1 MSYLALA
8 RKWRPRRFA
17 DVVGQE
23 HVVRILTHA
32 LASGRLHHALLFAG
46 TRGVGKTTLARIFA
60 KALQCEEGVKE
71 EPCGRCGSCR
81 EIDEGCHPDLI
92 EIDAASNTGVD
103 HVRDLIERA
112 QYAPVRGRFKI
123 YLIDEVHM
131 LSRSAFNALLKT
143 LEEPPGH
150 VRFLFATTDPERL
163 PATVLSRCLKLSLT
177 ALEPERIA
185 KRLEF
190 IALRENIVFESEAMR
205 LLAQAAEGSLR
216 DALSLLDQAIAFGG
230 GRVLHAEVEAMLGWV
245 GRDRLPEL
253 LSALARGDAEGIYE
267 VLDAL
272 AKLDV
277 DHSHLLAALA
287 EGLHRL
293 QVARLVPGTKT
304 LVPDEWRSLVD
315 QIDDETLQLWYQMV
329 LLGRRDLPLA
339 PSRRIGFEM
348 TIWRMFAFR
357 LLPSEQ
363 AAESAEAVR
372 PAVCSLTRQGEPG
385 EAPARRA
392 EPRSPAERASPV
404 AGAEDV
410 GRPSLLPE
418 LERSTWPA
426 FLQALGLSGPEAA
439 LAEVTRFG
447 MIEGEIMR
455 LEIDPGD
462 QPLLTQTNRAGLER
476 ALSRALG
483 RRLRVEITTGRNYPG
498 PTLFEH
504 RRREE
509 EHRRQRAATAVEED
523 PTVRALRTR
532 FAARILPD
540 SIEPS

>member
-17 DVVGQE
+17 ELVGQE
-23 HVVRILTHA
+23 HVVRVLTHA
-32 LASGRLHHALLFAG
+32 LASGRIHHAILFAG

-60 KALQCEEGVKE
+60 KALQCEEGVRP
-71 EPCGRCGSCR
+71 EPCGICGSCR

-103 HVRDLIERA
+103 HVRDLIEGA
-112 QYAPVRGRFKI
+112 QYAPVRGRSKV

-185 KRLEF
+185 ERLAF
-190 IALRENIVFESEAMR
+190 IAEREDIVFEPEAMR
-205 LLAQAAEGSLR
+205 SLAQAAEGSLR
-216 DALSLLDQAIAFGG
+216 DGLSLLDQAIAFGG

-253 LSALARGDAEGIYE
+253 LGALASGDAERVDA
-267 VLDAL
+267 VLTAL
-272 AKLDV
+272 SAIDLD
-277 DHSHLLAALA
+277 HGNLLAALA

-293 QVARLVPGTKT
+293 QVARLVPSARDR
-304 LVPDEWRSLVD
+304 LSAAWRPLAESLS
-315 QIDDETLQLWYQMV
+315 DETLQLWYQMA

-357 LLPSEQ
+357 PLAGVGADDTPS
-363 AAESAEAVR
+363 SAMLAKATR
-372 PAVCSLTRQGEPG
+372 PAVKEEDS
-385 EAPARRA
+385 RRA
-392 EPRSPAERASPV
+392 VGDPPRPV
-404 AGAEDV
+404 ALDAE
-410 GRPSLLPE
+410 G
-418 LERSTWPA
+418 WPA
-426 FLQALGLSGPEAA
+426 FLQGLGLSGPEAS
-439 LAEVTRFG
+439 LAEITRFASL
-447 MIEGEIMR
+447 EGELLR
-455 LEIDPGD
+455 LEIDEED
-462 QPLLTQTNRAGLER
+462 RPLLTPNSKSALER
-476 ALSRALG
+476 AVGEALG
-483 RRLRVEITTGRNYPG
+483 RSIRIEIAVGRRFRG
-498 PTLFEH
+498 PTWHEQ
-504 RRREE
+504 RRREDE
-509 EHRRQRAATAVEED
+509 GRRQAAVDAAETD
-523 PTVRALRTR
+523 PTARELRARLG
-532 FAARILPD
+532 ARILPD